1 MALTNDPKIE
11 MSENMMKNISE
22 LVEKKKSLAEI
33 KKDLKENPDV
43 RYGKRK
49 DLGLEVKELTEMIC
63 DELEDDQEIMVGKRK
78 FKKQRKNVPKY
89 TKVLVQDFFVQKSIN
104 PETYEEENT
113 EEKIS
118 LAAVNKA

>member
-1 MALTNDPKIE
+1 MSSVNDPKIE
-11 MSENMMKNISE
+11 MSENMAKNISE
-22 LVEKKKSLAEI
+22 LVAKKKELADI
-33 KKDLKENPDV
+33 KKDIKDNPDN

-49 DLGLEVKELTEMIC
+49 DIGLEVKELTEMIC

-78 FKKQRKNVPKY
+78 FKKQRLNVPKY

>member
-1 MALTNDPKIE
+1 MA
-11 MSENMMKNISE
+11 KNISE
-22 LVEKKKSLAEI
+22 LVAKKKELADI
-33 KKDLKENPDV
+33 KKDIKDNPDN

-49 DLGLEVKELTEMIC
+49 DIGLEVKELTEMIC

-78 FKKQRKNVPKY
+78 FKKQRLNVPKY
-89 TKVLVQDFFVQKSIN
+89 TKVLVQDFFVTKSIN